1 MATKKTSA
9 EAAREQAEEAAL
21 GSMLDGAFGAMEGI
35 EATPPSEAPS
45 GPPAESPTDTSTE
58 PSVEPPSEPSPGPTE
73 GPPTGP
79 PGGPPTGPPTG
90 PPGGPPTGPPG
101 GPPTGPPT
109 GPPGGPP
116 TGPPTEPPAE
126 EKEKTTEEKDDSEET
141 AEEPEITAEEPSSTE
156 EEDLKS
162 AEKEEKDE
170 VVEELEVTAEEEALE
185 DEDAG
190 SSETSADSEIDSSEQ
205 AGDAPESP
213 AESDPSELE
222 DSDEANLEP
231 LSDESSDDV
240 EREMEIARLT
250 AEIERLRGSLVGA
263 AEIIEEIEEVPMP
276 PVVLD
281 NIVVPPHLVADFA
294 RMGRQLSREG
304 LVKGAM
310 GSISMLH
317 PDEPGLMISTRHST
331 MLARLDDRGI
341 IGGRLGGDSPRGSI
355 TDWKVHEVLLA
366 SVALVTGGPA
376 ACIHMQGPYT
386 TAASCEK
393 DLILVQP
400 IDVLGREQIGKVV
413 IVDPDDDAQEEFL
426 RQVAEALQ
434 QGGMRCVV
442 VRGHGAYAVGANLDQ
457 AMANAAMLEHSMH
470 ILLLAR
476 QANLK
481 L

>member
-35 EATPPSEAPS
+35 EATPPSEGPQ
-45 GPPAESPTDTSTE
+45 GPPAESPTDTIT
-58 PSVEPPSEPSPGPTE
+58 EPSPGPTG
-73 GPPTGP
+73 GPPAGP

-90 PPGGPPTGPPG
+90 PPGS
-101 GPPTGPPT
+101 PPTGPPT

-116 TGPPTEPPAE
+116 TKSPTGPPGGPPTGPPTE
-126 EKEKTTEEKDDSEET
+126 EKEETTEENDDSEET
-141 AEEPEITAEEPSSTE
+141 KEAPETTTEESSSTE
-156 EEDLKS
+156 DEDPKA
-162 AEKEEKDE
+162 AEKEENE
-170 VVEELEVTAEEEALE
+170 VVEEMEVTAEEEAVE

-190 SSETSADSEIDSSEQ
+190 TSETSADSDTDSSEQ
-205 AGDAPESP
+205 SGDAAESP
-213 AESDPSELE
+213 TESEPSESE

-263 AEIIEEIEEVPMP
+263 AEVIEEIEEVPMP

>member
-35 EATPPSEAPS
+35 EATPPSEGPQ
-45 GPPAESPTDTSTE
+45 GPPAESPTDTITE
-58 PSVEPPSEPSPGPTE
+58 PSLGPT
-73 GPPTGP
+73 GGAPTGP
-79 PGGPPTGPPTG
+79 L
-90 PPGGPPTGPPG
+90 G

-116 TGPPTEPPAE
+116 TGPPTGPPGSPPTKSPTGPPGGPPTGPPSEPSTE
-126 EKEKTTEEKDDSEET
+126 EMEKTTEENDDSEET
-141 AEEPEITAEEPSSTE
+141 TETSETTTEESSSTE
-156 EEDLKS
+156 DEDPKA
-162 AEKEEKDE
+162 AEKEENE
-170 VVEELEVTAEEEALE
+170 VVEEMEVTAEEEAVE

-190 SSETSADSEIDSSEQ
+190 TSETSADSDTDSSKQ
-205 AGDAPESP
+205 TGAAAESP
-213 AESDPSELE
+213 TESEPSESE

>member
-35 EATPPSEAPS
+35 EATPPSEGPQ
-45 GPPAESPTDTSTE
+45 GPPAESPTDTTT
-58 PSVEPPSEPSPGPTE
+58 EPSPGPT
-73 GPPTGP
+73 
-79 PGGPPTGPPTG
+79 
-90 PPGGPPTGPPG
+90 GGPPTGPPG

-116 TGPPTEPPAE
+116 TGPPTGPPGSPPTKSPTGPPGGPPTGPPSEPSTE
-126 EKEKTTEEKDDSEET
+126 EMEKTTEENDDSEET
-141 AEEPEITAEEPSSTE
+141 KEAPETTTEESSSTE
-156 EEDLKS
+156 DEDPKA
-162 AEKEEKDE
+162 AEKEENE
-170 VVEELEVTAEEEALE
+170 VVEEMEVTAEEEAVE

-190 SSETSADSEIDSSEQ
+190 TSETSADSDTDSSEQ
-205 AGDAPESP
+205 SGDAAESP
-213 AESDPSELE
+213 AESEPSESE

-263 AEIIEEIEEVPMP
+263 AEVIEEIEEVPMP

>member
-35 EATPPSEAPS
+35 EATPPSEVPQ
-45 GPPAESPTDTSTE
+45 GPPAESPTDTIT
-58 PSVEPPSEPSPGPTE
+58 EPSPGPT
-73 GPPTGP
+73 
-79 PGGPPTGPPTG
+79 
-90 PPGGPPTGPPG
+90 GGPPTGPPG

-116 TGPPTEPPAE
+116 TGPPTGPPGGPPTGPPTE
-126 EKEKTTEEKDDSEET
+126 EKEETTEENDDSEET
-141 AEEPEITAEEPSSTE
+141 TEALETTTEESSTT
-156 EEDLKS
+156 EDEDPKA
-162 AEKEEKDE
+162 AEKEENE
-170 VVEELEVTAEEEALE
+170 VVEEMEVTTEEEAVE
-185 DEDAG
+185 DEGAG
-190 SSETSADSEIDSSEQ
+190 TSETSADSDTDSSEQ
-205 AGDAPESP
+205 SGDAAESP
-213 AESDPSELE
+213 AESEPSESE

-263 AEIIEEIEEVPMP
+263 AEVIEEIEEVPMP

>member
-35 EATPPSEAPS
+35 EATPSSEGPS
-45 GPPAESPTDTSTE
+45 GPPAKSPTDTIT
-58 PSVEPPSEPSPGPTE
+58 EPSPGPT
-73 GPPTGP
+73 G
-79 PGGPPTGPPTG
+79 GPPTG

-109 GPPGGPP
+109 GPPRSPPTKSPTGPPGGPP
-116 TGPPTEPPAE
+116 TGPPTE
-126 EKEKTTEEKDDSEET
+126 EKEKTTEENDDSEEKT
-141 AEEPEITAEEPSSTE
+141 EAPETTTEESSSTE
-156 EEDLKS
+156 DEDPKA
-162 AEKEEKDE
+162 AEKEENE
-170 VVEELEVTAEEEALE
+170 VVEEMEVTAEEEAVE

-190 SSETSADSEIDSSEQ
+190 TSETSADSDTDSSEQ
-205 AGDAPESP
+205 SGDA
-213 AESDPSELE
+213 AESLAESEPSESE

-263 AEIIEEIEEVPMP
+263 AEVIEEIEEVPMP

>member
-35 EATPPSEAPS
+35 EATPPSEGPQ
-45 GPPAESPTDTSTE
+45 GPPAESPTDTIT
-58 PSVEPPSEPSPGPTE
+58 EPSPGPTGGPPTGPPGGPPM

-90 PPGGPPTGPPG
+90 PPGSPPTKSPTGPPG
-101 GPPTGPPT
+101 GPPTGPPSE
-109 GPPGGPP
+109 PS
-116 TGPPTEPPAE
+116 TEE
-126 EKEKTTEEKDDSEET
+126 MEKTTEENDDSEET
-141 AEEPEITAEEPSSTE
+141 KEAPETTTEESSSTE
-156 EEDLKS
+156 DEDPKA
-162 AEKEEKDE
+162 AEKEENE
-170 VVEELEVTAEEEALE
+170 VVEEMEVTAEEEAVE

-190 SSETSADSEIDSSEQ
+190 TSETSADSDTDSSKQ
-205 AGDAPESP
+205 TGDAAESP
-213 AESDPSELE
+213 TESEPSESE

-263 AEIIEEIEEVPMP
+263 AEVIEEIEEVPMP

>member
-1 MATKKTSA
+1 M
-9 EAAREQAEEAAL
+9 
-21 GSMLDGAFGAMEGI
+21 
-35 EATPPSEAPS
+35 
-45 GPPAESPTDTSTE
+45 
-58 PSVEPPSEPSPGPTE
+58 
-73 GPPTGP
+73 
-79 PGGPPTGPPTG
+79 
-90 PPGGPPTGPPG
+90 
-101 GPPTGPPT
+101 
-109 GPPGGPP
+109 
-116 TGPPTEPPAE
+116 GPPTE
-126 EKEKTTEEKDDSEET
+126 EKEETTEENDDSEET
-141 AEEPEITAEEPSSTE
+141 TEAPETTTEESSTT
-156 EEDLKS
+156 EDEDPKA
-162 AEKEEKDE
+162 AEKEENE
-170 VVEELEVTAEEEALE
+170 VVEEMEVTTEEEAVE
-185 DEDAG
+185 DEGAG
-190 SSETSADSEIDSSEQ
+190 TSETSADSDTDSSEQ
-205 AGDAPESP
+205 SGDAAESP
-213 AESDPSELE
+213 AESEPSESE

-231 LSDESSDDV
+231 LSDESPDDV

-263 AEIIEEIEEVPMP
+263 AEVIEEIEEVPMP